1 MEDEVELPRIHE
13 LRTNGRRSRIATNSR
28 IKDEWWTKKNCH
40 EFTNLGRME
49 DEEKLPRIYEF
60 RTNGR
65 RRKIATNSRIKDEW
79 RTYFYSLIY
88 EFIRRFVEIS

>member
-1 MEDEVELPRIHE
+1 MVDEEELPRIH
-13 LRTNGRRSRIATNSR
+13 
-28 IKDEWWTKKNCH
+28 
-40 EFTNLGRME
+40 
-49 DEEKLPRIYEF
+49 EF